1 LNSLKHIK
9 NPNDSQFHYLFSSTL
24 KSYLSI
30 QCFQDATKS
39 PSPLPT
45 NITSNIFQLS
55 SIFLLAITHAKM
67 LLKDC
72 QSSWTQ
78 LYSDQLNGTNFGNFC
93 DALIGYEGP
102 TIILIRDTN
111 GFVFGMLSRDEW
123 KYSSNFFGPSGG
135 VGCCLFQLEPTFQL
149 LNPQKR
155 RGANTNYQWMN
166 CKRHRKDLPHGIG
179 MGGESDFFRF
189 LLTPT
194 FKNCISRPTGLTYE
208 LGQIASNETFDVGT
222 VEIWG
227 CGGKNAAAK
236 REEKKEEER
245 LFQESRRKVDKK
257 QLLDGFTTEFLLSNT
272 FKHRK
277 EQNDRG
283 GGN

>member
-1 LNSLKHIK
+1 
-9 NPNDSQFHYLFSSTL
+9 
-24 KSYLSI
+24 
-30 QCFQDATKS
+30 
-39 PSPLPT
+39 
-45 NITSNIFQLS
+45 
-55 SIFLLAITHAKM
+55 M
-67 LLKDC
+67 
-72 QSSWTQ
+72 
-78 LYSDQLNGTNFGNFC
+78 
-93 DALIGYEGP
+93 
-102 TIILIRDTN
+102 
-111 GFVFGMLSRDEW
+111 
-123 KYSSNFFGPSGG
+123 
-135 VGCCLFQLEPTFQL
+135 
-149 LNPQKR
+149 
-155 RGANTNYQWMN
+155 
-166 CKRHRKDLPHGIG
+166 
-179 MGGESDFFRF
+179 DFFRF